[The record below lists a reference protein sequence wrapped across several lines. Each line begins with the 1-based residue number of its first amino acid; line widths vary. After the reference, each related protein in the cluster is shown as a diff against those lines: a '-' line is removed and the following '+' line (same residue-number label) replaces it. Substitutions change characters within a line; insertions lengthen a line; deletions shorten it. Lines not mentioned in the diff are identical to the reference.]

1 MINPDVEEIETVQ
14 LTDDVVDNEVLELD
28 QNEEFQQ
35 VKQNF
40 LQETKSYK
48 GFNKSFIDF
57 VRDRTAKHLD
67 QKPELSKKV
76 IKHLSLFDKV
86 RKNSYKNIIP
96 EQNLR
101 LYWHYPLKPS
111 KINIH

>member
-1 MINPDVEEIETVQ
+1 MTEYFDELKLKIAPIM
-14 LTDDVVDNEVLELD
+14 LTYPIHFHISSLTKTA
-28 QNEEFQQ
+28 
-35 VKQNF
+35 KQNF

-101 LYWHYPLKPS
+101 LY
-111 KINIH
+111 